1 MTVIKNE
8 DWLDILQN
16 TDYIPLEEEDNL
28 YQSYR
33 FVDLDINKVTIRNF
47 KDKLP
52 ESLLEQVEM
61 FIPPSGSFGTEDLR
75 RYLDLIRNYETSTTD
90 LMLGLSLADQIRI
103 TFSDMRTSTIC
114 DRYPDINLAEKRRYR
129 CVAEY
134 LIRQGELTKLRDKEG
149 KLIKKIGNMQKAVV
163 LYQPLPKLLETLK
176 KSKLDDLIKS
186 IPKDQSEKKN
196 LKIDRLKYRIK
207 TMTNRRNQLLL
218 KLFKNTTGE
227 TEDKLLQLSIERVL
241 ADQLEYFKKFYSN
254 EGPGVIVFRPDF
266 PEKEQME
273 YVSVNRLINILE
285 KAKEAGQ
292 NCEIISKA
300 INMAEAVDG
309 EKEGLFI
316 IEDEKDTQ
324 LFRINPERMVG
335 SLL

>member
-134 LIRQGELTKLRDKEG
+134 LIRQGELTKLRDEEG

-186 IPKDQSEKKN
+186 IPKDQSEKKP
-196 LKIDRLKYRIK
+196 
-207 TMTNRRNQLLL
+207 
-218 KLFKNTTGE
+218 KN
-227 TEDKLLQLSIERVL
+227 
-241 ADQLEYFKKFYSN
+241 
-254 EGPGVIVFRPDF
+254 
-266 PEKEQME
+266 
-273 YVSVNRLINILE
+273 
-285 KAKEAGQ
+285 
-292 NCEIISKA
+292 
-300 INMAEAVDG
+300 
-309 EKEGLFI
+309 
-316 IEDEKDTQ
+316 
-324 LFRINPERMVG
+324 
-335 SLL
+335 